1 MENNIDLFDIK
12 ISNLSNGT
20 HSFKFEV
27 DDDFFDDREDSLVQA
42 GNLTAEVELD
52 KNNNTWKLHM
62 ILKGT
67 VQQTC
72 DRCLNEIQCPINGV
86 FDLVLKSGELPVDD
100 FSSEIEF
107 IAPGAI
113 KINVAC
119 YIYECLHLS
128 LPLQVFCD
136 QQSGN
141 TCDEEVIAFLGG
153 QKNSSSEKS
162 FLEAFKELRL
172 KQ

>member
-20 HSFKFEV
+20 HNFKFEV
-27 DDDFFDDREDSLVQA
+27 DDAFFGDREDSLVQA
-42 GNLTAEVELD
+42 GNLLADVELD

-62 ILKGT
+62 TLNGT

-72 DRCLNEIQCPINGV
+72 DRCLNEIQCLLDGV
-86 FDLVLKSGELPVDD
+86 FEVVLKSGELPGDD

-136 QQSGN
+136 KQLGN
-141 TCDEEVIAFLGG
+141 TCDEDVIAFLRG

-162 FLEAFKELRL
+162 FFEALKELRL